1 MQFSKY
7 NSIENTYQTEML
19 EKIIAEG
26 YGEQNF
32 VVQEKVHG
40 ANLSFITNGSQLLSA
55 KRTDLLAEGEKFFNE
70 HLVKEKYAHAIF
82 ALFKELATTHQ
93 ATTVTIFG
101 EIFGG
106 GYPHSAVEKDPNAQ
120 LVQRGIYYT
129 PSNDFFAFDI
139 LINHETY
146 LDVNTANQL
155 FEKYGFL
162 YAKTLFQGY
171 LQQALA
177 FGNTFKTNIP
187 TLFGLPEI
195 EGNLCE
201 GTVIR
206 PVMPL
211 FLKSGSRVLLKS
223 KNEAWLE
230 NNNHIDKAVLRELF
244 NIGEAQQLSEPAIE
258 LCEEIYK
265 LITKNRLANVLSKIG
280 EVNPNKELGKV
291 TGLLNKDILE
301 EFFKTH
307 QTAYEALDKKES
319 KAINKFLNQH
329 SIELVNDYFA
339 DIR

>member
-1 MQFSKY
+1 MQFTKY
-7 NSIENTYQTEML
+7 NSIENTYQTEIL

-26 YGEQNF
+26 YSEQDF

-40 ANLSFITNGSQLLSA
+40 ANLSFITDGSRILSA
-55 KRTDLLAEGEKFFNE
+55 KRTDLLAEDEKFFNE
-70 HLVKEKYAHAIF
+70 QLVKEKYSQAIV
-82 ALFKELATTHQ
+82 ALFNELVTTHH

-106 GYPHSAVEKDPNAQ
+106 GYPHTAVTKDPNTQ

-139 LINHETY
+139 LINNDTY
-146 LDVNTANQL
+146 LDVLTANQL
-155 FEKYGFL
+155 FEKYGFI
-162 YAKTLFQGY
+162 YAKTLFQGT
-171 LQQALA
+171 LQQALV
-177 FGNTFKTNIP
+177 FENTFKTTIP
-187 TLFGLPEI
+187 TMFGLPDI
-195 EGNLCE
+195 DGNVCE

-206 PVMPL
+206 PITPL
-211 FLKSGSRVLLKS
+211 FLKSGLRVLLKN

-230 NNNHIDKAVLRELF
+230 NNNHIDKAVLREFF
-244 NIGEAQQLSEPAIE
+244 NIGEAQQLSDSAIE

-280 EVNPNKELGKV
+280 EVNSNKELGKV
-291 TGLLNKDILE
+291 IGLLNKDILE

-307 QTAYEALDKKES
+307 KANYEALDKKES

-329 SIELVNDYFA
+329 STELVNDYFSEN
-339 DIR
+339 